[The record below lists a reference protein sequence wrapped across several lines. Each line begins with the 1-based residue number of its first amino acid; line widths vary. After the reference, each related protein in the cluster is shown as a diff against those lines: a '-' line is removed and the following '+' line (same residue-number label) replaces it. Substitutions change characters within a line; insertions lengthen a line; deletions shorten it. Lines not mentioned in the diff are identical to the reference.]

1 MLILDSVFPF
11 LGMPHFCPFI
21 RYFTNNR
28 VYLPTL
34 LSPADAEVNERGA
47 VLVHLELNTGVL
59 QVSTEQVI
67 TTVVNVTKKKYAL

>member
-1 MLILDSVFPF
+1 M
-11 LGMPHFCPFI
+11 
-21 RYFTNNR
+21 
-28 VYLPTL
+28 PTL